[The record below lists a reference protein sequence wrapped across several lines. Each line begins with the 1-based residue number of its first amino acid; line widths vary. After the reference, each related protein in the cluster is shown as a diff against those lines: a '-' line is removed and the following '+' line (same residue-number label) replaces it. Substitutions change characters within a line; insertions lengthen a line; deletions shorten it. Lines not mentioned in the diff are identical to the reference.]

1 MQSAQASH
9 PAYLRFTEPGF
20 RGTFAIFAWFNDK
33 AHVVISD
40 VEGDD
45 AMEVVWEVGALG
57 HGQAL
62 SAEGHFRVMEK
73 DFSRRMCRVHIGD
86 LRMTWLLD
94 ALPSELQRAQ
104 DEDDGCRV

>member
-1 MQSAQASH
+1 MPSAQASH

-57 HGQAL
+57 HWQAL

-104 DEDDGCRV
+104 DVED

>member
-1 MQSAQASH
+1 MMPTAQANH
-9 PAYLRFTEPGF
+9 PAYLRVTEPAF

-33 AHVVISD
+33 AHVVIND
-40 VEGDD
+40 DEGDD

-62 SAEGHFRVMEK
+62 SAKGHFRVMEK

-94 ALPSELQRAQ
+94 ALPSEIQRAQ
-104 DEDDGCRV
+104 DVED

>member
-1 MQSAQASH
+1 MPSAQASH

-33 AHVVISD
+33 AHVLIND

-62 SAEGHFRVMEK
+62 SAEGHVRVMERIQSTHVQGSHWRLAN
-73 DFSRRMCRVHIGD
+73 DMAFRCLAVRITM
-86 LRMTWLLD
+86 
-94 ALPSELQRAQ
+94 SE
-104 DEDDGCRV
+104 DVDD